1 MRKYL
6 KLLSLALVAT
16 LVTACSLDEL
26 STSPGTGSEPIPED
40 TSSMGYLKLG
50 GVNFTTDS
58 EDTNIDGNPTASATR
73 NQSLT
78 TQEASDD
85 FWIEIYGG
93 PRHSATSPFKAFSG
107 TYATVKSKPNG
118 IPLEPGDYTVYAY
131 QTSDKTPSEQISNA
145 PYYAGKET
153 FTIESK
159 QTSVVEVVCRLANVK
174 TSVELSADLKEVF
187 KVYNDPNNAAEYAK
201 RLKTEV
207 TLSAEGKNDISH
219 TFERETTHGEPKY
232 YIDLS
237 EASDAGNTM
246 TIHLTGDYYT
256 GDRVDIING
265 SPDPSNWKEVKM
277 NKEIRGVKAGQWRKI
292 SIGIDYNTTGN
303 VQFVITV
310 ESYAYD
316 SEIPVGV
323 ATLYSS
329 IAAVTEEEA
338 IPDDDVNDEFA
349 PQVSLEGTTEMTFNI
364 SQAIYDADAQ
374 GWTKYLK
381 AIVTPH
387 GQSTVE
393 QLYVVYR
400 ASTNANLLNKMKEKG
415 FADGKIN
422 LFSTLT
428 TGANAYI
435 NVAADGTKITLNE
448 GGMDALYKYEGTHT
462 FRVYTKSNDGHLG
475 FGDIT
480 INVTSGPALGNGPTI
495 KWMANGS
502 EASSITLAANV
513 DEVVSCVVES
523 DSGLTD
529 LSVKIESPLLDSE
542 TLTNLALATE
552 MNIITP
558 ATPLME
564 TRLRAFGFL
573 PIEGFDPKNPE
584 HVTNKAKMAS
594 LPDNYRVWLVDKD
607 GNPIKDSENKDVKTG
622 NQSPLLNAKNVEFEI
637 TAFMSLLEELG
648 TLDGAA
654 SVEHKFTIYA
664 TDAKGFSEAEF
675 TIVVNE
681 K

>member
-1 MRKYL
+1 M
-6 KLLSLALVAT
+6 
-16 LVTACSLDEL
+16 
-26 STSPGTGSEPIPED
+26 
-40 TSSMGYLKLG
+40 
-50 GVNFTTDS
+50 
-58 EDTNIDGNPTASATR
+58 
-73 NQSLT
+73 
-78 TQEASDD
+78 
-85 FWIEIYGG
+85 
-93 PRHSATSPFKAFSG
+93 
-107 TYATVKSKPNG
+107 
-118 IPLEPGDYTVYAY
+118 
-131 QTSDKTPSEQISNA
+131 
-145 PYYAGKET
+145 
-153 FTIESK
+153 
-159 QTSVVEVVCRLANVK
+159 
-174 TSVELSADLKEVF
+174 
-187 KVYNDPNNAAEYAK
+187 
-201 RLKTEV
+201 
-207 TLSAEGKNDISH
+207 
-219 TFERETTHGEPKY
+219 
-232 YIDLS
+232 S

-265 SPDPSNWKEVKM
+265 NPDPNKWKEVKM

-303 VQFVITV
+303 VQFVIKV

-323 ATLYSS
+323 ATLYST

-502 EASSITLAANV
+502 EASELIVTSENLATATARVTITSDT
-513 DEVVSCVVES
+513 DE
-523 DSGLTD
+523 GIKA
-529 LSVKIESPLLDSE
+529 LSVSIDSDKLTPQELSYVGLLS
-542 TLTNLALATE
+542 E
-552 MNIITP
+552 MNIMLP
-558 ATPLME
+558 QSPEVE
-564 TRLRAFGFL
+564 TNLRGFGFL
-573 PIEGFDPKNPE
+573 PIYGYDPATDDEEKSIRTE
-584 HVTNKAKMAS
+584 MAKK
-594 LPDNYRVWLVDKD
+594 DDEYRVWFVR
-607 GNPIKDSENKDVKTG
+607 NNVNAEAIRTSNV
-622 NQSPLLNAKNVEFEI
+622 SPLMGKKTITFDITEFI
-637 TAFMSLLEELG
+637 PLLSVLGNTSSSKFILTAVDQKGESVSEMTI
-648 TLDGAA
+648 TLDL
-654 SVEHKFTIYA
+654 E
-664 TDAKGFSEAEF
+664 
-675 TIVVNE
+675 
-681 K
+681 